1 MKKKIVLSLLVL
13 LMAASVFAKPMNSKI
28 GYFDL
33 KWGSTVQDAENA
45 GYELTRTDLETSVKQ
60 HIEPIE
66 QYYVKS
72 KDKSVVDLWFTY
84 YLGKFFDVQEIT
96 KADTVKK
103 LESRYGKFKDNG
115 IVKVDDKYTDAVL
128 DSKGNVSQ
136 KSIIIMFIDASKSEL
151 FNDIGNCSSA
161 RMFDWDVYKTVS
173 VMGRKQAGI
182 KDDSIVEQLS
192 GLAEKLL
199 QEGKNGSKASY
210 AFVALSTD
218 NGDTLVENYVTD
230 ALTEAVFNTGKIK
243 IIERANLEKILS
255 EQKFQAGGLVDENT
269 AKEIGNIAGVDYV
282 CYGTLRDTGNEMTV
296 SARVVDVESGE
307 ICAMSRDTIKKDDY
321 IKNNAGKN
329 LSPRG
334 ASSSGTKSASTAS
347 ATSSAAT
354 PAKKNVE
361 SLWTVRTNRNDFD
374 EITTY
379 TFTLKG
385 TFSDTWCFFGYAKND
400 VASKSYVRAGIHWG
414 QWETDTDGV
423 YELKSQDGNIISKR
437 FSDGEW
443 SPTSSNSDNFYY
455 TRNTGESARF
465 FMNLFE
471 NNDFLTVRHH
481 DQVQRY
487 QTAGFWDALEA
498 AGITKDE
505 IENAL
510 ANEEF

>member
-45 GYELTRTDLETSVKQ
+45 GFKMGKANPAIYEKLFVLSYT
-60 HIEPIE
+60 EPVD
-66 QYYVKS
+66 QYLVTS
-72 KDKSVVDLWFTY
+72 KDKKTVPFIVFSY
-84 YLGKFFDVQEIT
+84 YAGRLFEVTEY
-96 KADTVKK
+96 TVLNDSNLKK
-103 LESRYGKFKDNG
+103 LEARYGDFKKNG
-115 IVKVDDKYTDAVL
+115 ITKVGETYTDAIL
-128 DSKGNVSQ
+128 GSDGKIGQ
-136 KSIIIMFIDASKSEL
+136 ESIIIKKSE
-151 FNDIGNCSSA
+151 NSNCSVVSL
-161 RMFDWDVYKTVS
+161 FDWDVYKTVS